1 MDALI
6 QLNINDI
13 ITTCVTI
20 SALYAAFVGVRA
32 AIINIC
38 KIFGIE
44 LKWVRKQREE
54 HELLMTTAQGLK
66 NLTEKEQLD
75 IKKFTETQN
84 KISESMEEISTK
96 LIELQESTNQR
107 FATNEEKSNKREQAK
122 LKDKIGQSYRYYHN
136 VKKINDIEMEALEG
150 LIASYEDCGGTNSF
164 VHSLVQKEM
173 YTWEKVDREEEQ
185 RKGDFK
191 RGRSFIAGENVLT
204 VPR

>member
-32 AIINIC
+32 AIINIS

-54 HELLMTTAQGLK
+54 HELLLTTAQGLK
-66 NLTEKEQLD
+66 ALTDKESVDVKTFQDTQQKLFESIKDMSIKLTEFKEA
-75 IKKFTETQN
+75 
-84 KISESMEEISTK
+84 
-96 LIELQESTNQR
+96 TNQR
-107 FATNEEKSNKREQAK
+107 FEANEEKQNKRGQSE

-136 VKKINDIEMEALEG
+136 VGKINDMELEALEG
-150 LIASYEDCGGTNSF
+150 LISAYESYGGVNSF
-164 VHSLVQKEM
+164 VHSVVQKEM
-173 YTWEKVDREEEQ
+173 YTWEKVE
-185 RKGDFK
+185 RK
-191 RGRSFIAGENVLT
+191 
-204 VPR
+204 